1 MFVLEW
7 DKGIPKQALVFRYL
21 HSFSTKTM
29 LITSSGVKVYTAGGT
44 TFTPMMPSI
53 SVLSGS

>member
-1 MFVLEW
+1 MLEG
-7 DKGIPKQALVFRYL
+7 DKGIPKQALVFGYL